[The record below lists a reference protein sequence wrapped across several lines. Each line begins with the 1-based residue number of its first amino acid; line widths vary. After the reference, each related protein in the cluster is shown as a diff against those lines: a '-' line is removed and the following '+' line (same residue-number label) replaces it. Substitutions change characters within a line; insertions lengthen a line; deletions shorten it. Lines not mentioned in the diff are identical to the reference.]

1 MKIKEDLNDP
11 KYFDQILAKWTDAI
25 PDFSSIIERKYSSS
39 DDSSRSKSSF
49 RKVSQ
54 SQFSGT
60 SYRSLLRSKL
70 KQKQHA
76 VLTYKDRKGMSKK
89 LKTGVSV
96 EMKKRQKIA
105 LSSYLAASSET

>member
-25 PDFSSIIERKYSSS
+25 PDFSSTIQRKYSSS

-70 KQKQHA
+70 KQKHA
-76 VLTYKDRKGMSKK
+76 VLTFKDRKGMSKK